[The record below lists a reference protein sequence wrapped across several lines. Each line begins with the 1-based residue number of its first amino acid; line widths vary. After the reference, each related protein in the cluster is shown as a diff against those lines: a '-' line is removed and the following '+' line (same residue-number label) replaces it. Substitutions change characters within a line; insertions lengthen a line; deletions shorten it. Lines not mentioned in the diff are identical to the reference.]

1 MTDDDERKVVK
12 ILKWVSI
19 GGWFTAGAGVFCLYV
34 LFSTTQATL
43 HTGLLLVGS
52 LAAFYSAWVAIFK
65 GRQLTLDLEKGISHR
80 SQRKANW
87 EAKTSG
93 QDEDSE
99 TEN

>member
-1 MTDDDERKVVK
+1 MTDDDEREVVK
-12 ILKWVSI
+12 VLKWASI
-19 GGWFTAGAGVFCLYV
+19 VGWFSAGAGVFGLYV
-34 LFSTTQATL
+34 LLFTTQPAL

-52 LAAFYSAWVAIFK
+52 LAAFYLAWITIFQ
-65 GRQLTLDLEKGISHR
+65 GRQLTSDLEKGISHR

-99 TEN
+99 TDD